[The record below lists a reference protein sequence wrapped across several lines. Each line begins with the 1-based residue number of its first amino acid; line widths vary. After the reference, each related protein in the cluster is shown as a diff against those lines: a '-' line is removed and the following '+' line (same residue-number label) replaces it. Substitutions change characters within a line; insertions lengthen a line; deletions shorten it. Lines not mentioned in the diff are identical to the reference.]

1 MELQT
6 KKQLQQQCNIRT
18 LRTLTFPTVNKTLS
32 YDICRVP
39 KSSGGFRTLHV
50 PRPHMKIAQAVI
62 LKYVL
67 NHLKVPDY
75 LWAFEKGRSIPQM
88 TRLHLN
94 KEWVLSLDIKNYFTS
109 IKQVNIMSMLES
121 HGITD
126 EAARLISEIV
136 TYKFFLPQGAM
147 TSPKVSNLYAAYTFG
162 PELESALK
170 ELDIT
175 FTIYADDIT
184 FSFDYSQGL
193 WDGVRDVYQN
203 VLPAEDRIE
212 IPSVG
217 CGKAICTLLTDM
229 TKKILNRHQLRLNMD
244 KVKVMGPGRRH
255 WICGV
260 VANRKPNISKAQR
273 DFLRAV
279 VHNITVNG
287 LEVEAAKAGR
297 EPGEFLSNLKGRI
310 GWYHQLNPERSQRML
325 ETINSIGVQS

>member
-1 MELQT
+1 
-6 KKQLQQQCNIRT
+6 
-18 LRTLTFPTVNKTLS
+18 
-32 YDICRVP
+32 
-39 KSSGGFRTLHV
+39 
-50 PRPHMKIAQAVI
+50 MKIAQAVI
-62 LKYVL
+62 LKHVL

-162 PELESALK
+162 PDLESAFK
-170 ELDIT
+170 ELDVT

-184 FSFDYSQGL
+184 FSFDYSHGL
-193 WDGVRDVYQN
+193 WDAVKEIYQN
-203 VLPAEDRIE
+203 VLPPEERSE
-212 IPSVG
+212 IPLEGS
-217 CGKAICTLLTDM
+217 GKAVCTLLTAI
-229 TKKILNRHQLRLNMD
+229 TKKILNNHQLRLNMR
-244 KVKVMGPGRRH
+244 KVKVMGPGLRH

-260 VANRKPNISKAQR
+260 VANEKPNISKRQR

-279 VHNITVNG
+279 IHNIVVNG

-297 EPGEFLSNLKGRI
+297 EPGEFLSNLKGRV

-325 ETINSIGVQS
+325 ETLNSIGVQS